1 MSIAVGAIGGAV
13 AGAAAAIGE
22 SFAVFAKGA
31 ASGTFAISETGGK
44 ALLQAIRNLKD
55 WIDENQHNAYQ
66 WGEEPLLGQSHG
78 ANVMRPYVANV
89 ATDGQ
94 GFLPNLLN
102 LRASLDDAEAG
113 IKAAMDNYQAMDE
126 RGAGRQQTA

>member
-1 MSIAVGAIGGAV
+1 MSVAPDAI
-13 AGAAAAIGE
+13 GAAAAAGAAIGA
-22 SFAVFAKGA
+22 SFMEFAQGA
-31 ASGTFAISETGGK
+31 ASGSFAISETGGQ
-44 ALLQAIRNLKD
+44 ALLNAIRNLKD

-94 GFLPNLLN
+94 GFLPNLLS